1 MDSRDGVEQPLVRFD
16 DDTAAALVAAASDIT
31 LMVTQDGVIVNASG
45 DSRIWESVP
54 FRSWIGRRWI
64 DTVSSES
71 RVKVEEMLRDVRSGE
86 QVTRWRHINQ
96 RGHEGQDIPV
106 LFSLVKT
113 GRPNQFVAIGRD
125 LRSVAELQARLLE
138 AQQFME
144 RDYLRLRRL
153 ENQYRLLFDLVNE
166 PVIVLRLDRLQVIE
180 CNRAAGRFFGAEPEQ
195 LTGRSIDS
203 LLDSHSIDS
212 LRLALRQVDSSG
224 RSSETTLRFAG
235 KDAVHTVSVFHLK
248 RDDGSACLIRIDD
261 RVDPE
266 QIGTAALLQCV
277 AHSMSDGIVVCDS
290 RGSIQFSNQAF
301 VEMVQAGHHGQLIG
315 ENLSRWLG
323 RANTDLQ
330 VMLNSLAQGGQVRLF
345 ATQLLS
351 EGKMGLPVEISGVAI
366 EQSAT
371 RLFAFTVREVGR
383 RLGRESKAGPVG
395 RSGEDLAALVGRMP
409 LREIVG
415 ETVDLIERLC
425 IESALTMTKNNRASA
440 ADMLGLSRQSLY
452 VKLRRFGIDGG
463 QEDESA

>member
-1 MDSRDGVEQPLVRFD
+1 VDRTGRVEHPQAKFD
-16 DDTAAALVAAASDIT
+16 DETAAALVAAASDIT
-31 LMVTQDGVIVNASG
+31 LLVTQDGVIENASG
-45 DSRIWESVP
+45 DSQTWDAVP
-54 FRSWIGRRWI
+54 FQSWVGRRWV

-71 RVKVEEMLRDVRSGE
+71 RVKVDEMLRDVRSGE

-113 GRPNQFVAIGRD
+113 GKANQFIAIGRD

-166 PVIVLRLDRLQVIE
+166 PVLVLRLDRLQVVE
-180 CNRAAGRFFGAEPEQ
+180 SNRAAGRFSGIEADQLVGKAMDSQLAEQ
-195 LTGRSIDS
+195 HTDD
-203 LLDSHSIDS
+203 LL
-212 LRLALRQVDSSG
+212 LALRQVDTSG
-224 RSSETTLRFAG
+224 RSSETTLRFTG
-235 KDAVHTVSVFHLK
+235 KDTAHTVSIFHLK
-248 RDDGSACLIRIDD
+248 RDDGAACLVRIDD
-261 RVDPE
+261 RVSP
-266 QIGTAALLQCV
+266 QHAGTAALLQSV
-277 AHSMSDGIVVCDS
+277 AHSMSDGMVVCDA
-290 RGSIQFSNQAF
+290 RGNIQFSNQAF

-315 ENLSRWLG
+315 ENLNRWLG
-323 RANTDLQ
+323 RANTDLL

-351 EGKMGLPVEISGVAI
+351 EGKSALPVEISGVAI
-366 EQSAT
+366 EQAGSK
-371 RLFAFTVREVGR
+371 RFAFPVREVGR
-383 RLGRESKAGPVG
+383 RLGRESRAGPVG
-395 RSGEDLAALVGRMP
+395 RSSEDLAALVGRMP

>member
-1 MDSRDGVEQPLVRFD
+1 MDRPGRVDHPQATFD
-16 DDTAAALVAAASDIT
+16 DETAAALVAAASDIT
-31 LMVTQDGVIVNASG
+31 LLVTHDGVIENASG
-45 DSRIWESVP
+45 DSQIWESVP
-54 FRSWIGRRWI
+54 FQSWVGKKWV

-71 RVKVEEMLRDVRSGE
+71 RVKVDEMLRDVRSGE
-86 QVTRWRHINQ
+86 PVTRWRHINH

-113 GRPNQFVAIGRD
+113 GKPNQYVAIGRD

-166 PVIVLRLDRLQVIE
+166 PVLVLRLDRLQVLE
-180 CNRAAGRFFGAEPEQ
+180 SNRAAGLFFGQEPEQ
-195 LTGRSIDS
+195 LVGKTFEGLMTQQSVGNFQQ
-203 LLDSHSIDS
+203 
-212 LRLALRQVDSSG
+212 ALRQVDTSG
-224 RSSETTLRFAG
+224 RSTETTLRFFG
-235 KDAVHTVSVFHLK
+235 KESAHTVSVFHLK

-261 RVDPE
+261 RVDPDHV
-266 QIGTAALLQCV
+266 GTAALLQSV
-277 AHSMSDGIVVCDS
+277 AHSMSDGLVICDAK
-290 RGSIQFSNQAF
+290 GGIQFSNQAF

-315 ENLSRWLG
+315 ENLNRWLG
-323 RANTDLQ
+323 RANTDLL
-330 VMLNSLAQGGQVRLF
+330 VMLNSLSQGGQVRLF

-351 EGKMGLPVEISGVAI
+351 EGKSALPVEISGVAI
-366 EQSAT
+366 EQT
-371 RLFAFTVREVGR
+371 NGKVFAFTVREIGR
-383 RLGRESKAGPVG
+383 RLGRDAKASPVG

-409 LREIVG
+409 LKEIVG
-415 ETVDLIERLC
+415 ETVDIIERLC

-463 QEDESA
+463 QEDDSA